1 MNKRNENSKTSIQGY
16 EPAQPLKIGDQL
28 IELDKEGFLRNLS
41 DWNQDVATN
50 IALNEHIYLS
60 PAHWEVVKLLRVFY
74 KRHQLSLASRALVSL
89 VKREL
94 GVEKG
99 KSAYLMKLF
108 RGSPARTANKIAGL
122 PKPDNCL

>member
-1 MNKRNENSKTSIQGY
+1 VNKHKNNSETSIHNP
-16 EPAQPLKIGDQL
+16 ESEKFITIDDQS

-41 DWNQDVATN
+41 DWNHGIAKN
-50 IALNEHIYLS
+50 IAINEHINLS
-60 PAHWEVVKLLRVFY
+60 AAHWEIIDLLRTFY
-74 KRHQLSLASRALVSL
+74 KQHQLSPASRALVSL

-94 GVEKG
+94 GANKG

-108 RGSPARTANKIAGL
+108 RGSPAKTANKIAGL